1 MLRHPFALKTYIPAI
16 TILIMIVF
24 SACTSTKEME
34 YFQDLPNTT
43 VAKLTALPD
52 DQRVIANGD
61 ELNVVFIAK
70 DDAAAAY
77 FNKTALTSAVTNEGE
92 NLSRTS
98 SFNSNSGS
106 GLNYVVDPNGYV
118 EFPQIG
124 KVRALG
130 MTSGQLKEALTKMVS
145 DKLKDPIVEVRFNT
159 FRISVIGDVRN
170 PGTYTLPMQKPT
182 LLEAL
187 AAAGDLAP
195 TAKRYDVQLYRDYKG
210 ERKITRIDLRKQDVL
225 NNPDVFLM
233 KHNDVLIVKPAI
245 NTIARE
251 NVNRFTAITGLA
263 IGIVTL
269 ALTIANN

>member
-1 MLRHPFALKTYIPAI
+1 MFRNLFAFKVHTSFIAI
-16 TILIMIVF
+16 MVMVIL
-24 SACTSTKEME
+24 SACSSTKKME

-43 VAKLTALPD
+43 TAKLSAMPD

-61 ELNVVFIAK
+61 ELNIVFVAK

-77 FNKTALTSAVTNEGE
+77 FNKTALTNAVTNESE

-98 SFNSNSGS
+98 SFNTNSG
-106 GLNYVVDPNGYV
+106 GGMNYLVDPNGYV

-124 KVRALG
+124 KVRAVGL
-130 MTSGQLKEALTKMVS
+130 TTGQLKETLTKMVS

>member
-1 MLRHPFALKTYIPAI
+1 MLRKLS
-16 TILIMIVF
+16 TIKAPCSIYFLLIVLTMA
-24 SACTSTKEME
+24 SCASTRDME

-43 VAKLTALPD
+43 VAKLSALPD
-52 DQRVIANGD
+52 EQRVIENGD
-61 ELNVVFIAK
+61 ELNVVFSAK

-77 FNKTALTSAVTNEGE
+77 FNKAAVTNAVTNDSYG
-92 NLSRTS
+92 LSRGTS
-98 SFNSNSGS
+98 LGS
-106 GLNYVVDPNGYV
+106 GTGVNYLVDPNGNI
-118 EFPQIG
+118 EIPQMG
-124 KVRALG
+124 KVKVTGLTA
-130 MTSGQLKEALTKMVS
+130 SQLKDALTKMVT
-145 DKLKDPIVEVRFNT
+145 DRLKDPIVEVRFNT

-170 PGTYTLPMQKPT
+170 PGIYTLPMQKPT

-210 ERKITRIDLRKQDVL
+210 ERKITRFDLRKQDVL

-245 NTIARE
+245 NAIARE
-251 NVNRFTAITGLA
+251 NVSRFTAITGLA

>member
-1 MLRHPFALKTYIPAI
+1 MIRNLFALKVHTPIVAI
-16 TILIMIVF
+16 LVMLIF
-24 SACTSTKEME
+24 SACSSTKEME

-43 VAKLTALPD
+43 VAKLAEMPD

-61 ELNVVFIAK
+61 EINVVFVAK

-77 FNKTALTSAVTNEGE
+77 FNKTALTNAVTTESE

-98 SFNSNSGS
+98 SMNSNSGS
-106 GLNYVVDPNGYV
+106 GMNYLVDANGYI

-124 KVRALG
+124 RVRAVG

-145 DKLKDPIVEVRFNT
+145 DKLKDPIVDVRFNS

-170 PGTYTLPMQKPT
+170 PGTYTLSMQKPT

-251 NVNRFTAITGLA
+251 NVTRFTAITGLA

-269 ALTIANN
+269 AFTIANN

>member
-1 MLRHPFALKTYIPAI
+1 MIRNLFDRKGHTPVFA
-16 TILIMIVF
+16 ILAALILT
-24 SACTSTKEME
+24 SCASTKEME

-43 VAKLTALPD
+43 VAKLAPMPE
-52 DQRVIANGD
+52 DQRVIENGD
-61 ELNVVFIAK
+61 ELQVVFTAK

-77 FNKTALTSAVTNEGE
+77 FNKAAVTNAVSNED
-92 NLSRTS
+92 NNFSRTN
-98 SFNSNSGS
+98 SFNAGS
-106 GLNYVVDPNGYV
+106 GTGSKYLVDPNGYI

-124 KVRALG
+124 KVRAIGL
-130 MTSGQLKEALTKMVS
+130 TAGQFKETLTKMVS

-225 NNPDVFLM
+225 NNPDVFLI

-269 ALTIANN
+269 ALTIYNN